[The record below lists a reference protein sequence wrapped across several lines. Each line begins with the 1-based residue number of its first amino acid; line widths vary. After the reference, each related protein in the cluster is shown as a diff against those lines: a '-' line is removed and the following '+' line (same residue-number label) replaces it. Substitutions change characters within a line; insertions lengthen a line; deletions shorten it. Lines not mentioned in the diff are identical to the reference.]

1 MTSDHKN
8 FSYPV
13 LNPTRMDLGG
23 ISILLLSIRRLS
35 CKKMNC
41 SSSWVLNPLVE
52 FCFFEKLSQVWW
64 DMLTTQCF
72 TKVRQ
77 RSLQAFAAHGD
88 SINSQPIF
96 THFSADLSPKFYP
109 NSQPVISNVSGL
121 SDSAFHWPIVRYGF
135 NIWFNYTVIE
145 ICCCVVKLLSFG
157 SHRAA
162 LRPVP
167 EVLWQRKLS
176 MALFKQT
183 NCSEIF
189 AGGKTGGP

>member
-1 MTSDHKN
+1 M
-8 FSYPV
+8 F
-13 LNPTRMDLGG
+13 
-23 ISILLLSIRRLS
+23 IRRLS
-35 CKKMNC
+35 CKMNY
-41 SSSWVLNPLVE
+41 SSSCVLDPLVE
-52 FCFFEKLSQVWW
+52 CCSRCFEKSSEVRW
-64 DMLTTQCF
+64 DLLITQCF

-77 RSLQAFAAHGD
+77 TSLQAFAPRRD
-88 SINSQPIF
+88 SNSSQCRF
-96 THFSADLSPKFYP
+96 TYCCADLSTKFYP
-109 NSQPVISNVSGL
+109 NFQTVVSNVGGL
-121 SDSAFHWPIVRYGF
+121 SDSAFHPPIARYGF
-135 NIWFNYTVIE
+135 NIWFNYTLIE

-189 AGGKTGGP
+189 AGGKTGGPQRE

>member
-1 MTSDHKN
+1 M
-8 FSYPV
+8 
-13 LNPTRMDLGG
+13 LNPTRVDLWG
-23 ISILLLSIRRLS
+23 ISILMSITRLS

-41 SSSWVLNPLVE
+41 SSSWVLHPLVE
-52 FCFFEKLSQVWW
+52 FCCFEKSSQAQWNV
-64 DMLTTQCF
+64 LTTQCF

-77 RSLQAFAAHGD
+77 RSLQAFAPDRD
-88 SINSQPIF
+88 SINSQSSF
-96 THFSADLSPKFYP
+96 THCRADLSPKFYP
-109 NSQPVISNVSGL
+109 SFQPVISNISGL
-121 SDSAFHWPIVRYGF
+121 SGSASHWPIVRYGF

-162 LRPVP
+162 LRPIP

-183 NCSEIF
+183 NCREIF
-189 AGGKTGGP
+189 ARGKTGGPQRE